1 MREFT
6 SAGDLL
12 KLTQPLGELDS
23 CQHPT
28 PLLGQDQPW
37 QDEGHGGPPGAH
49 RLRAAR
55 LVRGRRH
62 DPHVQHVETCAR
74 RLEMGCETN

>member
-12 KLTQPLGELDS
+12 KLTQPIGEMEL
-23 CQHPT
+23 PT
-28 PLLGQDQPW
+28 TTSLLAQDQPG

-55 LVRGRRH
+55 LV
-62 DPHVQHVETCAR
+62 
-74 RLEMGCETN
+74 